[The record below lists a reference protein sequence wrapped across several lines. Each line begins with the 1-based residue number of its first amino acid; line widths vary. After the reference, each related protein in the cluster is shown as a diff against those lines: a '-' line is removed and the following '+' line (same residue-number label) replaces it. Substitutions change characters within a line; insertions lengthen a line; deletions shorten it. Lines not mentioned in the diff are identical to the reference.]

1 MALCCSNWFASQCK
15 QVPIMAAEDITSL
28 LEYMNRTSLLE
39 YTNSTKLGGDS
50 DDNLPQDGKIS
61 QDVKTQRTQ
70 GLRTVLARAQELRQ
84 PESLDDLLAIT
95 QKLATGS
102 RDASWRL
109 PIGDSGILDFC
120 LDLLAEPETNQS
132 LKIQAL
138 RLVGNSCAD
147 TDENRARVVDGAYF
161 LPIIKLLIE
170 DELVPFVI
178 PSLHNICIEYEPAY
192 SKAAEAGLSKALA
205 EWLQSQ
211 RVAKAPHLV
220 GIAAKTI
227 GLLASTEHEKASKD
241 TFIPITLLKCAS
253 SPPSWPAAN
262 ASLDIED
269 FVSLVSTAT
278 AYLTPDRIV
287 MASTSSSDS
296 LAIYKGLETACTR
309 FSFADADEDDLD
321 DANHLINMRKALVG
335 IVADLSSQPNWTES
349 FSTSSDGNPTKWL
362 ADHGI
367 TTDWLSRHHS
377 PLQEAACLTFGNL
390 ACDDAKTSW
399 LVQTLGIHKPLISL
413 LANEYPYTPG
423 PDDAAPGAVLHS
435 AIGLLKNLAIPLG
448 NRPVLG
454 EHLLSTVSRVTG
466 DTEETSATGVLP
478 FLWAH
483 KDTQP
488 QTQLATISLCRLLL
502 TGTPSNARLFC
513 EPLPA
518 NTTSDEN
525 TPQQPR
531 TQLHALIQVFTTA
544 PTEPTKTEASRA
556 ALALCRVLH
565 GSGGPESTILT
576 SPAWQ
581 DPTTGP
587 LANFLA
593 RHDGIHNLLAF
604 LLTQTRFPALRSEAW
619 FVLALMTRHGSDG
632 ASLVARTLTSSDE
645 ALAALERAVSLGQ
658 GQAAEEAARKT
669 EEDKKKQV
677 ATVDGIEG
685 LGLEPKQADPRRA
698 AQMAKIDRE
707 NVLVLLVQLLKTQ
720 AALEVLSEEHKTKLQ
735 QLMQTGGEMVLG
747 EREQPTANA

>member
-1 MALCCSNWFASQCK
+1 
-15 QVPIMAAEDITSL
+15 MAAEDITSL
-28 LEYMNRTSLLE
+28 LEYMN
-39 YTNSTKLGGDS
+39 STKLGGDS
-50 DDNLPQDGKIS
+50 DDDLPQEA
-61 QDVKTQRTQ
+61 KTQRTQ
-70 GLRTVLARAQELRQ
+70 GLETVLARAKELRQ

-102 RDASWRL
+102 RDASWRI

-120 LDLLAEPETNQS
+120 LDLLAEPETHQS

-138 RLVGNSCAD
+138 RLAGNSCAD

-161 LPIIKLLIE
+161 LPIIKLLAE

-178 PSLHNICIEYEPAY
+178 PSLHNICIEYEPAHA
-192 SKAAEAGLSKALA
+192 KAAEAGLCKELA
-205 EWLQSQ
+205 AWLQSQ

-227 GLLASTEHEKASKD
+227 GLLASTEHEKASSD
-241 TFIPITLLKCAS
+241 TSIPITLLQCAS
-253 SPPSWPAAN
+253 SPQPWPAPN
-262 ASLDIED
+262 SPLDMED
-269 FVSLVSTAT
+269 FISLISAAT
-278 AYLTPDRIV
+278 AYLTADRIAT
-287 MASTSSSDS
+287 ASASPSDS
-296 LAIYKGLETACTR
+296 LAIYKSLETACTR
-309 FSFADADEDDLD
+309 FSFTDADEDDLD
-321 DANHLINMRKALVG
+321 DANQLINMRKALVG
-335 IVADLSSQPNWTES
+335 IVADLSSQPSWTES
-349 FSTSSDGNPTKWL
+349 FSISSDGNPAEWL
-362 ADHGI
+362 ADHGV
-367 TTDWLSRHHS
+367 TTDWLSKHHS

-399 LVQTLGIHKPLISL
+399 LVGTLGIHKPLISL
-413 LANEYPYTPG
+413 LAKEYPFQPG

-454 EHLLSTVSRVTG
+454 EQLLSTVDKPIG
-466 DTEETSATGVLP
+466 DSEETSTTGLLP
-478 FLWAH
+478 FIWAH

-513 EPLPA
+513 EPLPTA
-518 NTTSDEN
+518 ASPDN
-525 TPQQPR
+525 TPNQPR
-531 TQLHALIQVFTTA
+531 TQLHALIDVFTTA

-565 GSGGPESTILT
+565 GSSGGPETTILT

-581 DPTTGP
+581 EPTTSSGP

-593 RHDGIHNLLAF
+593 RHDGIHDLLAF

-619 FVLALMTRHGSDG
+619 FVLALTTRHGSDG
-632 ASLVARTLTSSDE
+632 APLVARALTSSDE

-658 GQAAEEAARKT
+658 GQAAAEAARKT
-669 EEDKKKQV
+669 EEEKQKQV

-685 LGLEPKQADPRRA
+685 LGLEPKQADPRQA
-698 AQMAKIDRE
+698 PQMAKIDRE
-707 NVLVLLVQLLKTQ
+707 NVLVLLVELLKSQ
-720 AALEVLSEEHKTKLQ
+720 AALKVLSEEHKTRLQ

-747 EREQPTANA
+747 EREQPEVDA

>member
-1 MALCCSNWFASQCK
+1 
-15 QVPIMAAEDITSL
+15 MAAEDITSL
-28 LEYMNRTSLLE
+28 LEYMN
-39 YTNSTKLGGDS
+39 STKLGGDS
-50 DDNLPQDGKIS
+50 DDDLP
-61 QDVKTQRTQ
+61 QDVKTQRIQ
-70 GLRTVLARAQELRQ
+70 GLKTVLARAQELRQ

-102 RDASWRL
+102 RDASWRI

-120 LDLLAEPETNQS
+120 LDLLAEPETHQS
-132 LKIQAL
+132 LRIQAL

-147 TDENRARVVDGAYF
+147 TDENRARIVDGAYF
-161 LPIIKLLIE
+161 LPIIKLLAE

-178 PSLHNICIEYEPAY
+178 PSLHNICIEYEPAHT
-192 SKAAEAGLSKALA
+192 KAAEAGLSKELA
-205 EWLQSQ
+205 TWLQSQ
-211 RVAKAPHLV
+211 RVANAPHLV

-227 GLLASTEHEKASKD
+227 GLLASTEHEKSSRD
-241 TFIPITLLKCAS
+241 TLIPITLLQCAS
-253 SPPSWPAAN
+253 SPQPWPAPN
-262 ASLDIED
+262 SPLDMED
-269 FVSLVSTAT
+269 FISLVSTAT
-278 AYLTPDRIV
+278 AYLTPDRIAT
-287 MASTSSSDS
+287 ASASPSDTH
-296 LAIYKGLETACTR
+296 AIYKGLETACTR

-321 DANHLINMRKALVG
+321 DANQLINMRKALVG
-335 IVADLSSQPNWTES
+335 IVADLSSQPSWTES
-349 FSTSSDGNPTKWL
+349 FSISSEGNPTKWL
-362 ADHGI
+362 AEHAV

-377 PLQEAACLTFGNL
+377 PLQEAACLTFGNI

-399 LVQTLGIHKPLISL
+399 LVQTLSIQKPLISL
-413 LANEYPYTPG
+413 LANEYPFTPG

-454 EHLLSTVSRVTG
+454 EHLLSTVSKPTG
-466 DTEETSATGVLP
+466 DNGETSTMGLLP
-478 FLWAH
+478 FIWAH

-513 EPLPA
+513 EPIHA
-518 NTTSDEN
+518 ATSSDDS
-525 TPQQPR
+525 TLQQPR
-531 TQLHALIQVFTTA
+531 TQLHALIDVFSTA

-565 GSGGPESTILT
+565 GNNSGPESTILT
-576 SPAWQ
+576 SAAWQ
-581 DPTTGP
+581 EPASAGP

-593 RHDGIHNLLAF
+593 RHAGIHNLLAF

-645 ALAALERAVSLGQ
+645 ALAALDRAVSLGQ
-658 GQAAEEAARKT
+658 GQAAEEAAKKT
-669 EEDKKKQV
+669 EEEKQKQKQV

-685 LGLEPKQADPRRA
+685 LGLEPKQADPRQA

-707 NVLVLLVQLLKTQ
+707 NVLVLLVELLKSQ
-720 AALEVLSEEHKTKLQ
+720 AALDVLSEEHKARLQ

-747 EREQPTANA
+747 EREQPASDA